1 MQLQIN
7 GKTQE
12 FALQTPTLSA
22 VLESLEL
29 GPVRGIAVAVNDRVI
44 PRGQWDEEVLQ
55 QNDRIEI
62 IRATQGG

>member
-1 MQLQIN
+1 
-7 GKTQE
+7 
-12 FALQTPTLSA
+12 
-22 VLESLEL
+22 VLESMAL

-44 PRGQWDEEVLQ
+44 PRGQWDDVVLQ

>member
-7 GKTQE
+7 GTTQE
-12 FALQTPTLSA
+12 FELQDPTLSA
-22 VLESLEL
+22 VLESMAL

-44 PRGQWDEEVLQ
+44 PRGQWDDVVLQ